1 MSHVT
6 PMSAAVDS
14 AWHADTDAGEGW
26 LQPHAASKCTMPPPS
41 RVAGPPPSRAHM
53 HDGHQLLTRVWV
65 VPAQHLPMLA
75 IPRGPLRGHNEFVE
89 R

>member
-26 LQPHAASKCTMPPPS
+26 LQPHAASKCKMPPPS
-41 RVAGPPPSRAHM
+41 RVAGPIPPPTPPPPPR
-53 HDGHQLLTRVWV
+53 TREITNCS
-65 VPAQHLPMLA
+65 PGCGLYQPSTSQCLPSLGA
-75 IPRGPLRGHNEFVE
+75 R
-89 R
+89 